1 MTRTLES
8 GRMEPL
14 AGQASSIIVFLHGYG
29 ANGAD
34 LLSIGN
40 LLSIELPDTLFL
52 APDAPDRTPGV
63 PGGRQWFSIPWLDGS
78 SQEESERGLL
88 AAAEDL
94 DAYLDAVIAEEG
106 VPAERIILFGF
117 SQGTMMAL
125 HVAPRREDPVA
136 GIAAFSGR
144 LLLPDLLAEEAKSR
158 PPVLLLHGDADD
170 VVPPQ
175 SLPEAANALKAA
187 GWNKVYAHVMKG
199 GGHGISN
206 DGLSVAF
213 TFIRERLGL

>member
-1 MTRTLES
+1 MTRKLES

-52 APDAPDRTPGV
+52 APDAPELTPGV

-158 PPVLLLHGDADD
+158 PPVLLLHGDADE